1 MTTLNYVGDQ
11 LFNRDDLEPLFNK
24 LDRLFEDNLQ
34 HHNITPALMNYLLSE
49 YEDHIGNKILTLRST
64 TER

>member
-1 MTTLNYVGDQ
+1 MTTLDYAGDQ

-34 HHNITPALMNYLLSE
+34 HHTITPALMNYLLSE
-49 YEDHIGNKILTLRST
+49 YEYHIKNKILTL
-64 TER
+64 